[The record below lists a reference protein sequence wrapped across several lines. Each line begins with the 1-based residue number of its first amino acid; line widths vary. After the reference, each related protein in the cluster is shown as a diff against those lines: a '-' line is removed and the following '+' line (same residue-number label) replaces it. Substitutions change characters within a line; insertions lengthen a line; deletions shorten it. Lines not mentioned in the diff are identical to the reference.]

1 MADMKYIIDTSD
13 VVSAQRDIRQ
23 WAKVNRDSL
32 NSVNQRMGSFGK
44 TSELAFNQFGRAASK
59 AQQKSKRFAS
69 VGMQQVGYQ
78 VQDFAVQVQSG
89 TNSLVALGQQGSQ
102 LLGIFGPAGAN
113 AGMILAIGT
122 GLANAFLSAKRAS
135 EDMGK
140 SVKELTQDIKNLT
153 AAQDESI
160 RALQLGVT
168 KEELSFRDK
177 IILAEK
183 EQAEAVEQLTIRKEQ
198 LARQN
203 EDSAQFYR
211 KEKQA
216 LDEATAAVEGAEK
229 AYRDFLEA
237 RELKRGLEEL
247 QKVPKA
253 AGQLWDTLKDKFSDS
268 VAEIEKLKEEL
279 GDSVYEAARLA
290 GVDMESGINDAA
302 VAAGV
307 LATQL
312 GISLERAQEI
322 KGMTPAEAAS
332 GGFIGS
338 RRGPGQRPDDPG
350 ASRGASTMSI
360 PPLSSLSTGGTR
372 GGGVGAGG
380 VDPVE
385 EYNRAREALTSL
397 IAQYDEGVAEAQ
409 KLSQAQETINEAV
422 RNGVITTEQGQTAM
436 QGYIQSLDQANNP
449 IKQLGDT
456 LKNSLGDAF
465 TSIVDGSKSAGEA
478 FRDMARMV
486 IKQAFEML
494 VVQPI
499 LNSMFGGG
507 GGGSFL
513 TALFSANGNAFTKG
527 GKVTPFADG
536 GVVSAPTAFQHSG
549 GLGVMGEAGPE
560 AIMPLKRGK
569 NGKLGVEAEGSQGN
583 VTVQNHFHIAANGD
597 DSVKRIIA
605 QEAPRIAN
613 LTQKQILDQ
622 RRRGGTFKSTFG

>member
-102 LLGIFGPAGAN
+102 LLGIFGPAGAI

-122 GLANAFLSAKRAS
+122 GLANAFLSARDAAKSATDATEVFAKAAKDAKS
-135 EDMGK
+135 TIANLSAELKVLKGGYED
-140 SVKELTQDIKNLT
+140 VTE
-153 AAQDESI
+153 AALDSALKQAEA
-160 RALQLGVT
+160 ALQAAKAQTVQAMGAFGAMGGGQETIDRRVAA
-168 KEELSFRDK
+168 
-177 IILAEK
+177 AEK
-183 EQAEAVEQLTIRKEQ
+183 ELKLAQQKLDNYQKLIAEEERLSQKSEEANQERMLGEQMLQKERDDALAQFEADLLATSKTLDAVFKSRTLFYNIRFAGEEAVMSQPVMQ
-198 LARQN
+198 P
-203 EDSAQFYR
+203 
-211 KEKQA
+211 
-216 LDEATAAVEGAEK
+216 
-229 AYRDFLEA
+229 
-237 RELKRGLEEL
+237 
-247 QKVPKA
+247 PKA
-253 AGQLWDTLKDKFSDS
+253 PEMPSYKELRGMGWTDEDIKAMGVNVPRKS
-268 VAEIEKLKEEL
+268 V
-279 GDSVYEAARLA
+279 
-290 GVDMESGINDAA
+290 
-302 VAAGV
+302 
-307 LATQL
+307 
-312 GISLERAQEI
+312 
-322 KGMTPAEAAS
+322 
-332 GGFIGS
+332 GG
-338 RRGPGQRPDDPG
+338 
-350 ASRGASTMSI
+350 
-360 PPLSSLSTGGTR
+360 
-372 GGGVGAGG
+372 GGGVGR
-380 VDPVE
+380 DPAE
-385 EYNRAREALTSL
+385 DRTRAREALTSL

-569 NGKLGVEAEGSQGN
+569 NGKLGVQADGGGQQPVVINQSFN
-583 VTVQNHFHIAANGD
+583 FSANGD